1 MNAARPSLRRLD
13 LHYIVMQ
20 MGYWAMFAAI
30 CAYLAALLGAAIGLL
45 REALLIQAGA
55 QAPSGPEL
63 APVAALPQKRL
74 LAWARE
80 LEELRRATQFNV
92 GVGHLCGALCAALSR

>member
-1 MNAARPSLRRLD
+1 MEKRRL
-13 LHYIVMQ
+13 
-20 MGYWAMFAAI
+20 WAAVLALSLLAG
-30 CAYLAALLGAAIGLL
+30 CA
-45 REALLIQAGA
+45 AGA
-55 QAPSGPEL
+55 QAPGGPEL